1 MDSIADMGGVLGYG
15 PATAP
20 TPGEPPFA
28 EPWEGRAFALTAAL
42 EDAPDGVVDEA
53 ALLARATALR
63 AVDDHEDHH
72 P

>member
-20 TPGEPPFA
+20 VP
-28 EPWEGRAFALTAAL
+28 
-42 EDAPDGVVDEA
+42 